1 MSTGS
6 GYCSRTD
13 IHKGCEK
20 QRQCSRI
27 RYHIGPCE
35 GWQLSKKGTRM
46 QRLCAA
52 CTTYHLEHN
61 KPKDAARSALKR
73 ADTLAASHRNPSL
86 RGLTRHDDPKLD
98 LIGALCLLRPDVA
111 PLFAQGSKALIN
123 IFQWTGAHKTG
134 WGAPEAVL
142 GACEQQESLSA
153 LINPTSPPLR
163 VCGGEGSLRK
173 IRPSDIFFEGSD
185 AYIIRLVISPL
196 LCDIT
201 KIEKFMH
208 TVISLG
214 DVVGF
219 KTWVKDGGSPAQQQR
234 FIYGV
239 SILVIPD
246 PAELGLVVNEKYRE
260 AHALELA
267 SFGGREGRVVLP
279 DAPPAA
285 FVETLRCDASDAI
298 VLGCPRFEV
307 KRGLI
312 SAEEAAEAGV
322 GGSQSQGAS
331 QGASQE
337 EDDVSVVSWNRT
349 FGEWTYFSGKTAST
363 GGLSAKQIKAMGGE
377 GHFCTRPP
385 TAKKPMDLLVVWS
398 ASNWRKGP
406 KYAYAIKND
415 IPIITFE
422 QLKEV
427 LDKSEAEAEEEAEE
441 EVEKKEK
448 VEQEEEEEG
457 EEKEKEEEGGLWIQ
471 TLCSQLQANRV
482 HRHRHKRRRG

>member
-1 MSTGS
+1 MASTGS

-13 IHKGCEK
+13 IHKGCKK
-20 QRQCSRI
+20 QRQCSRH
-27 RYHIGPCE
+27 RGIGPCE
-35 GWQLSKKGTRM
+35 GWQRSKTGERM
-46 QRLCAA
+46 LVTCAA
-52 CTTYHLEHN
+52 CTTYYRLKHRSHVSLSL
-61 KPKDAARSALKR
+61 ARSAHKR
-73 ADTLAASHRNPSL
+73 ALALAASHSNPSL
-86 RGLTRHDDPKLD
+86 HGLTRHDDQALD
-98 LIGALCLLRPDVA
+98 LIGALCLRRPDVA
-111 PLFAQGSKALIN
+111 QLLASGSQALIN
-123 IFQWTGAHKTG
+123 IYQWTCAHETG
-134 WGAPEAVL
+134 WGAPEAALRV
-142 GACEQQESLSA
+142 CERKESLSA
-153 LINPTSPPLR
+153 LIAPKSPPLR
-163 VCGGEGSLRK
+163 VRDGEEGLRK
-173 IRPSDIFFEGSD
+173 ILPSDISIFEGSG
-185 AYIIRLVISPL
+185 AYIIRLVISPI

-208 TVISLG
+208 TVISDG

-298 VLGCPRFEV
+298 VLGGPRFEV

-312 SAEEAAEAGV
+312 SAEAAAAAGV

-337 EDDVSVVSWNRT
+337 EDDVSVVSWNRK

-406 KYAYAIKND
+406 KYAYAIKNG

-422 QLKEV
+422 QLKEE

-441 EVEKKEK
+441 E
-448 VEQEEEEEG
+448 
-457 EEKEKEEEGGLWIQ
+457 EGGE
-471 TLCSQLQANRV
+471 
-482 HRHRHKRRRG
+482 K

>member
-1 MSTGS
+1 MASTGS
-6 GYCSRTD
+6 GYCSRKD
-13 IHKGCEK
+13 IHDGCK
-20 QRQCSRI
+20 KKRQCCRN

-35 GWQLSKKGTRM
+35 GWQRSKTGERM
-46 QRLCAA
+46 LVTCAA
-52 CTTYHLEHN
+52 CTTYYRLEHN
-61 KPKDAARSALKR
+61 KQFAAVSALKR
-73 ADTLAASHRNPSL
+73 ARALAASHSNPSL

-153 LINPTSPPLR
+153 LIKPKSPPLSVR
-163 VCGGEGSLRK
+163 DGEEGLRK
-173 IRPSDIFFEGSD
+173 IRRPDIFFEGSG
-185 AYIIRLVISPL
+185 AYIIRLVISPI

-208 TVISLG
+208 TVISRG

-219 KTWVKDGGSPAQQQR
+219 KTWVKNGGSPAQQQR

-285 FVETLRCDASDAI
+285 FVETLRCEEASDAI
-298 VLGCPRFEV
+298 VLGGPRFEV

-406 KYAYAIKND
+406 KYAYAIKNG

-422 QLKEV
+422 QLKEE

-441 EVEKKEK
+441 E
-448 VEQEEEEEG
+448 
-457 EEKEKEEEGGLWIQ
+457 EGGE
-471 TLCSQLQANRV
+471 
-482 HRHRHKRRRG
+482 K

>member
-1 MSTGS
+1 M
-6 GYCSRTD
+6 
-13 IHKGCEK
+13 
-20 QRQCSRI
+20 
-27 RYHIGPCE
+27 
-35 GWQLSKKGTRM
+35 
-46 QRLCAA
+46 
-52 CTTYHLEHN
+52 
-61 KPKDAARSALKR
+61 
-73 ADTLAASHRNPSL
+73 
-86 RGLTRHDDPKLD
+86 
-98 LIGALCLLRPDVA
+98 
-111 PLFAQGSKALIN
+111 
-123 IFQWTGAHKTG
+123 
-134 WGAPEAVL
+134 L
-142 GACEQQESLSA
+142 G
-153 LINPTSPPLR
+153 
-163 VCGGEGSLRK
+163 G
-173 IRPSDIFFEGSD
+173 
-185 AYIIRLVISPL
+185 
-196 LCDIT
+196 
-201 KIEKFMH
+201 
-208 TVISLG
+208 
-214 DVVGF
+214 
-219 KTWVKDGGSPAQQQR
+219 
-234 FIYGV
+234 
-239 SILVIPD
+239 
-246 PAELGLVVNEKYRE
+246 
-260 AHALELA
+260 
-267 SFGGREGRVVLP
+267 
-279 DAPPAA
+279 
-285 FVETLRCDASDAI
+285 
-298 VLGCPRFEV
+298 PRFEV

-337 EDDVSVVSWNRT
+337 EDDVSVVSWNRK

-377 GHFCTRPP
+377 GHFFTRPP